1 MRSLPSGPLRYIP
14 QRLIFC
20 DLPVIERGHHL
31 VASRAVL
38 SRWMPIWVPT
48 SRLIDRFKGRHFGHG
63 DRFSRRAILLWPLT
77 SVFVP
82 LLAGAQ
88 EKKAM
93 RVLGFL
99 HGGPATATS
108 LPRGAAFVD
117 ALERGLSETG
127 YVDGE
132 NLRIEYR
139 ASVQDLIRDQADV
152 IIVAN
157 GGFIGQARRATT
169 TIPLVFLRPDDPVSL
184 GLVASF
190 NRPGGNIT
198 GVSLL
203 STELMPKRLQ
213 LLRELVPTAKTCAV
227 LINPRGPGVEQSTRA
242 ALQGAADRLGFA
254 LEIVSARTQSE
265 FEAAFANMAALKA
278 EALLVTTDPLFMGG
292 RGSLVGLAA
301 RYAVPT
307 SYPWREFVD
316 VGGLISYGPSLTEA
330 YRQVGIYAGKIL
342 DGESPADLPVMQP
355 TIFELVVNLKTAKQL
370 GLSVPQSILGRADE
384 AIE

>member
-63 DRFSRRAILLWPLT
+63 D
-77 SVFVP
+77 
-82 LLAGAQ
+82 
-88 EKKAM
+88 
-93 RVLGFL
+93 
-99 HGGPATATS
+99 
-108 LPRGAAFVD
+108 
-117 ALERGLSETG
+117 RGLSETG

-242 ALQGAADRLGFA
+242 ALQGSSR
-254 LEIVSARTQSE
+254 
-265 FEAAFANMAALKA
+265 
-278 EALLVTTDPLFMGG
+278 
-292 RGSLVGLAA
+292 
-301 RYAVPT
+301 
-307 SYPWREFVD
+307 
-316 VGGLISYGPSLTEA
+316 
-330 YRQVGIYAGKIL
+330 
-342 DGESPADLPVMQP
+342 
-355 TIFELVVNLKTAKQL
+355 
-370 GLSVPQSILGRADE
+370 
-384 AIE
+384 